1 MIRSYKSLPMTTS
14 LVITIQTILWR
25 HALNRLASTW
35 LAFLQTLQGKGD
47 NISESCLSSQLVF
60 QRHRHSDR
68 RSRHQQTHGKSC
80 TNTYLLIHEY
90 TMQPNDND
98 MKVLWMVVPFRRMV
112 QRIPLTIYISKR
124 TSRKNLNVHWSVS

>member
-1 MIRSYKSLPMTTS
+1 MVRSYKSLPMTTS

-60 QRHRHSDR
+60 QRHRDSVR

-80 TNTYLLIHEY
+80 RNTCLLIHEY
-90 TMQPNDND
+90 TMQLNDND
-98 MKVLWMVVPFRRMV
+98 IKVLWMVVPFRRIV
-112 QRIPLTIYISKR
+112 QRVPLTINTSKR
-124 TSRKNLNVHWSVS
+124 TSRKILNVHWSVS